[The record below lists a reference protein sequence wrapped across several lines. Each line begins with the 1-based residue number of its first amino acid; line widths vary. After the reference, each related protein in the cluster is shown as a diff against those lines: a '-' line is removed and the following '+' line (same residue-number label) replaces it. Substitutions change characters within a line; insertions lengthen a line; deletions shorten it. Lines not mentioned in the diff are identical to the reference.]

1 MTEAGSLER
10 YLADPRLAALATS
23 DRPVWLWSANA
34 TQILWANPVGAAI
47 LVSQNPAPV
56 GAQIIRFSATLPVS
70 GASRLQRLRGL
81 GTGPGQTL
89 LCKCSRIELFDRTPA
104 VLLEVLEPAGP
115 PLTLAERA
123 RRLLQSCKAAVGVF
137 TPEGHP
143 LFATASAHQFL
154 GRCNLAG
161 IGAEHLGRE
170 AILLGHATGRTAHG
184 PVSVARLGHGST
196 TVLVATFS
204 APPAQSPAEAENARS
219 IAISGEPAITSEPT
233 ISSGLTATA
242 HATATSVPTAADISA
257 GLPIADSTPAPET
270 TVPLNLY
277 LDVPLDLPVRT
288 ARPSEIAETALPK
301 APAPQELEITAEV
314 MPDISL
320 RERRHP
326 LRFVWEMDVDG
337 RFTLGSDEFMTV
349 IGPNAAKTL
358 GRRWSEIAFDLGLD
372 PEGHVARAITSRD
385 TWSGITVSWP
395 VDGSSDRLKIELSGL
410 PVYDHNRTF
419 LGYRGFGV
427 CRDIER
433 LAVLAAR
440 RRNDPTLDVTAAG
453 IPPVELQSHPT
464 TRDVT
469 GASSADGERPPLVLV
484 PSAKNVVPFR
494 AASAVEQRAH
504 GEHNAFRDMARQ
516 STQHRDGKDE
526 APAPGNRQETLKNPE
541 QHSTANEQSPG
552 NDKELAVTLV
562 RHPLIEKLPVG
573 ILVYRVDQLLYANGA
588 FLEWT
593 GYSSLEALAEA
604 GGLESLFIEP
614 DADASQEAGPDRT
627 LAIATN
633 RGDRIPVEGRLHAIA
648 WDGETALALILSPQN
663 DRRTTTEGALQATEA
678 KIATLSATLDAVTDG
693 VIVIDRD
700 ARVLFANRA
709 AHALFDFVPDE
720 LQGFLGDVLAPENG
734 CLAVRYLDQV
744 ANAETDSIVH
754 DSVEISAQTRA
765 GTLVPVLMTISR
777 VTGSDQRFYVVLQ
790 DLTTRKRIEQELVD
804 ARRQAERAF
813 QEQSELLTKIS
824 HEIRTPINSIV
835 AFSEVMLEERF
846 GPIGNE
852 RYRSYLKDIGASGT
866 HVVSMLSDLI
876 DLSRI
881 ETGKLTLSYVSTSL
895 NELVQ
900 SCVAQVQSHASHER
914 IVIRMSLS
922 PSLPA
927 VVADV
932 PSLKQIVV
940 SLLNNSINFTS
951 VGGQVIVSTA
961 LSDAGETVL
970 RVRDTGIGMSDKDV
984 EAALAPFR
992 QRATRSTQNSIGS
1005 GLGLAL
1011 TKALAEANRA
1021 RFNIVSKVGDGTLVE
1036 ITFPSPN
1043 TATISDIVSLL
1054 SGVDAS

>member
-1 MTEAGSLER
+1 MTEASSLER

-23 DRPVWLWSANA
+23 ARPVWLWNANA
-34 TQILWANPVGAAI
+34 AKVLWANPVGAAVP
-47 LVSQNPAPV
+47 VSQDPALV
-56 GAQIIRFSATLPVS
+56 GAQIIRFSATLPV
-70 GASRLQRLRGL
+70 GGTPRLQRLRGL
-81 GTGPGQTL
+81 GAGPGKTL
-89 LCKCSRIELFDRTPA
+89 LCKCSRIELFDRTPG
-104 VLLEVLEPAGP
+104 VLVEVLEPAGP

-123 RRLLQSCKAAVGVF
+123 RRLLQSCQAAVGVF

-161 IGAEHLGRE
+161 IGAEDLGRE
-170 AILLGHATGRTAHG
+170 AILLGHASGRTAHG

-196 TVLVATFS
+196 TVLVATFV
-204 APPAQSPAEAENARS
+204 APPAPSAAEAENARS
-219 IAISGEPAITSEPT
+219 IAISGEPAITSEST
-233 ISSGLTATA
+233 ISNALTATA
-242 HATATSVPTAADISA
+242 EATATSVPTTDINT
-257 GLPIADSTPAPET
+257 GLPTANSTPTPET

-277 LDVPLDLPVRT
+277 LDVPLDLPVRR
-288 ARPSEIAETALPK
+288 APPSEIAETVPPE
-301 APAPQELEITAEV
+301 APAPQEPEITAEV
-314 MPDISL
+314 MPDIPL

-337 RFTLGSDEFMTV
+337 RFTLGSDEFTTV
-349 IGPNAAKTL
+349 IGPNAAMTL
-358 GRRWSEIAFDLGLD
+358 GRRWNEIAFDLGLD

-385 TWSGITVSWP
+385 TWSGVTVSWP

-410 PVYDHNRTF
+410 PVYDHDRTF

-453 IPPVELQSHPT
+453 IPPVELQSHPA

-469 GASSADGERPPLVLV
+469 RASIVGGERPPLVLV

-494 AASAVEQRAH
+494 AASAAEQRAH
-504 GEHNAFRDMARQ
+504 GEHNAFRDIARQ
-516 STQHRDGKDE
+516 STQIREGKDE
-526 APAPGNRQETLKNPE
+526 APTPRNRQETLKNAE
-541 QHSTANEQSPG
+541 QHSTANEQTPG
-552 NDKELAVTLV
+552 NDKELAVSLV

-573 ILVYRVDQLLYANGA
+573 ILVYRLDQLLYANGA

-604 GGLESLFIEP
+604 GGLESLFIDP
-614 DADASQEAGPDRT
+614 DADASREAGPDRT

-633 RGDRIPVEGRLHAIA
+633 RGDRIPVEGRLHAIP

-663 DRRTTTEGALQATEA
+663 DRRTTTEGALQAAEA
-678 KIATLSATLDAVTDG
+678 KIATLSATLDTVTDG

-700 ARVLFANRA
+700 ARMLFANRA
-709 AHALFDFVPDE
+709 AHALFDFGPE
-720 LQGFLGDVLAPENG
+720 QLQGFLGDVLAPESG
-734 CLAVRYLDQV
+734 CLTVRYLDKV

-754 DSVEISAQTRA
+754 ESVEISAMTRA
-765 GTLVPVLMTISR
+765 GILVPVLMTISR
-777 VTGSDQRFYVVLQ
+777 VAGSNQRFYAVLQ
-790 DLTTRKRIEQELVD
+790 DLTMRKQIEQDLVD

-824 HEIRTPINSIV
+824 HEVRMPINSIV

-852 RYRSYLKDIGASGT
+852 RYRSYLKDIGASGA
-866 HVVSMLSDLI
+866 HLVSMLNDLI

-881 ETGKLTLSYVSTSL
+881 ETGKLTLSHVSTSL

-900 SCVAQVQSHASHER
+900 SCVAQVQSHASHEH
-914 IVIRMSLS
+914 IIIRMSLS
-922 PSLPA
+922 PSVPA

-932 PSLKQIVV
+932 PSLRQIVV
-940 SLLNNSINFTS
+940 SLLNNSIKFTS
-951 VGGQVIVSTA
+951 AGGQVIVSTA

-992 QRATRSTQNSIGS
+992 QRAIRSTQNSIGS

-1021 RFNIVSKVGDGTLVE
+1021 RFNIVSNVGDGTLVE
-1036 ITFPSPN
+1036 ITFPL
-1043 TATISDIVSLL
+1043 AE
-1054 SGVDAS
+1054 

>member
-1 MTEAGSLER
+1 MTEASSLER

-23 DRPVWLWSANA
+23 ARPVWLWNANA
-34 TQILWANPVGAAI
+34 AQVLWANPVGAAV
-47 LVSQNPAPV
+47 LAGQDPARV
-56 GAQIIRFSATLPVS
+56 GAQIMRFSGTLPVS

-81 GTGPGQTL
+81 GARPGQTFVS
-89 LCKCSRIELFDRTPA
+89 KCSRIEFFDRTA
-104 VLLEVLEPAGP
+104 GVLVEVLEPAGP

-123 RRLLQSCKAAVGVF
+123 RRLLESCKSAVGVF
-137 TPEGHP
+137 TTEGYP
-143 LFATASAHQFL
+143 LFATASAHHFL
-154 GRCNLAG
+154 GGRNLAG
-161 IGAEHLGRE
+161 IGAEDLGRE
-170 AILLGHATGRTAHG
+170 AILLGHASGRTAHG
-184 PVSVARLGHGST
+184 PVSVTRLGHGST
-196 TVLVATFS
+196 TVLVATFV
-204 APPAQSPAEAENARS
+204 APPTPSAADAENARS
-219 IAISGEPAITSEPT
+219 IAISGEPAITSEPA

-242 HATATSVPTAADISA
+242 ESIATTVPTATDIDAELQVATATPVPAAA
-257 GLPIADSTPAPET
+257 ET

-288 ARPSEIAETALPK
+288 AQPPEVAETALPK
-301 APAPQELEITAEV
+301 TPASQEPKIIAEV
-314 MPDISL
+314 VPDVPL

-337 RFTLGSDEFMTV
+337 RFTLGSDEFTTV
-349 IGPNAAKTL
+349 IDPNAAMTL
-358 GRRWSEIAFDLGLD
+358 GRRWNEIAFDLGLD
-372 PEGHVARAITSRD
+372 PEGHVARAIASRD

-410 PVYDHNRTF
+410 PIYDHDRTF

-440 RRNDPTLDVTAAG
+440 RRTDPTLDVTADG
-453 IPPVELQSHPT
+453 LPPVELQSHPPL
-464 TRDVT
+464 RDVT
-469 GASSADGERPPLVLV
+469 RASTADGERPALALV
-484 PSAKNVVPFR
+484 PSSKNVVPFR
-494 AASAVEQRAH
+494 AASGVEQRGP
-504 GEHNAFRDMARQ
+504 GEHNALRDMARQ
-516 STQHRDGKDE
+516 STQHRRDGKDE
-526 APAPGNRQETLKNPE
+526 APIPRTGKNPE
-541 QHSTANEQSPG
+541 QHSTASEESSG
-552 NDKELAVTLV
+552 NTKELAVSFV

-573 ILVYRVDQLLYANGA
+573 ILVYRLDQLLYANGA

-593 GYSSLEALAEA
+593 GYSSIEALAEA

-614 DADASQEAGPDRT
+614 DTDATQEAGPDRT
-627 LAIATN
+627 LAIATI
-633 RGDRIPVEGRLHAIA
+633 RGDRIPVEGRLHAIP
-648 WDGETALALILSPQN
+648 WDGETALALILNPQN
-663 DRRTTTEGALQATEA
+663 DRRTVTEGTLQAAEA
-678 KIATLSATLDAVTDG
+678 KIATLSATLDAVTDA
-693 VIVIDRD
+693 VIVMDRD
-700 ARVLFANRA
+700 ARMLFANRS
-709 AHALFDFVPDE
+709 AHALLDFGPDE
-720 LQGFLGDVLAPENG
+720 LRGFLGDVLAPESG
-734 CLAVRYLDQV
+734 SLAVRYLGQV
-744 ANAETDSIVH
+744 AHAETDSIDH
-754 DSVEISAQTRA
+754 DSVEISARTRT
-765 GTLVPVLMTISR
+765 GRLVPVLMTISR
-777 VTGSDQRFYVVLQ
+777 VVGSDQRFYAVLQ
-790 DLTTRKRIEQELVD
+790 DLTARKRIEQELVD
-804 ARRQAERAF
+804 ARRKAERAF

-824 HEIRTPINSIV
+824 HEVRTPINSIV

-852 RYRSYLKDIGASGT
+852 RYRGYLRDIGASGT
-866 HVVSMLSDLI
+866 HIVSLLNDLI

-881 ETGKLTLSYVSTSL
+881 ETGKLTLSHVTTSL

-900 SCVAQVQSHASHER
+900 SCVAQMQSHASRER
-914 IVIRMSLS
+914 IIIRMSLS

-932 PSLKQIVV
+932 PSLRQIVV

-951 VGGQVIVSTA
+951 AGGQVIVSTA

-992 QRATRSTQNSIGS
+992 QRATRSTQNAIGS

-1036 ITFPSPN
+1036 ITFPL
-1043 TATISDIVSLL
+1043 AQ
-1054 SGVDAS
+1054 